1 MLYSDAIMKKIK
13 IVLETDR
20 TDKMPIFEK
29 DIADALFITPANL
42 STMKKRNRLPLD
54 EIIEFCARR
63 KININWILFDQI
75 PDSLNEQTDRM
86 IQIKHFNSINAGAGG
101 GAINEMDEYSEAFY
115 PDYILESLGYKRH
128 LQNLEIITITGD
140 SMEPEL
146 SSGDKVFVDR
156 NKVVPNEKE
165 IFIMRTPNG
174 LFVKRLKFS
183 ADKRSVDIVSSNSIY
198 PNKTFDIDEVGI
210 AGKVIAKF

>member
-1 MLYSDAIMKKIK
+1 MLYDDAIMRKIK
-13 IVLETDR
+13 IVLETER
-20 TDKMPIFEK
+20 KNKMPIFEK
-29 DIADALFITPANL
+29 DIADALCLSPANF

-54 EIIEFCARR
+54 EIIEFCAKR

-86 IQIKHFNSINAGAGG
+86 IQIKHLNGINASAGG
-101 GAINEMDEYSEAFY
+101 GAINDIDEYTEAFY
-115 PDYILESLGYKRH
+115 PDYILASLGYKKH

-146 SSGDKVFVDR
+146 SDGDKVFVDR

-165 IFIMRTPNG
+165 IFIVRTPNG

-183 ADKRSVDIVSSNSIY
+183 SDKKSVTIISSNSVY
-198 PNKTFDIDEVGI
+198 ESESFDIDEVGVV
-210 AGKVIAKF
+210 GKVVAKF